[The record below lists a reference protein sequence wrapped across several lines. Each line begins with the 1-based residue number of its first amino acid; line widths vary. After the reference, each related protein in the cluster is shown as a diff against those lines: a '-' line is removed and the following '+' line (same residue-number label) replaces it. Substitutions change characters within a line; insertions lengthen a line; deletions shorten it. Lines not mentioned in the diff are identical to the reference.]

1 MITPICL
8 RLPDRS
14 WRQSLKPNYLD
25 LSAGKHR
32 EKIRNSRIMYLDGVR
47 LHRLR
52 LGDDLLQHA
61 HHLLEALIL
70 PGSKPREER
79 AQRIL
84 ASPREKAIL
93 LSQLLRELESR
104 TPPDPDDFLYSLKPG
119 GGGGPF
125 FTFHPNEL
133 VTREMPVSLGPHR
146 LQPFLN
152 RCSQHLP

>member
-1 MITPICL
+1 MAPVSKTKLPRSFGRKTP
-8 RLPDRS
+8 P
-14 WRQSLKPNYLD
+14 
-25 LSAGKHR
+25 
-32 EKIRNSRIMYLDGVR
+32 EKTRNSRIMYLDGVR

-133 VTREMPVSLGPHR
+133 VTPEMPVSLGPHR
-146 LQPFLN
+146 LQPFLS

>member
-1 MITPICL
+1 MAPVSKTKLPRSFGRKTP
-8 RLPDRS
+8 P
-14 WRQSLKPNYLD
+14 
-25 LSAGKHR
+25 
-32 EKIRNSRIMYLDGVR
+32 EKTRNSRIMYLDGVR

-70 PGSKPREER
+70 LGSRPREER
-79 AQRIL
+79 AHRIL
-84 ASPREKAIL
+84 ASPRKKAIV
-93 LSQLLRELESR
+93 LSPLLRELESR

-119 GGGGPF
+119 GGGGPSL
-125 FTFHPNEL
+125 FTSLPNEL
-133 VTREMPVSLGPHR
+133 VTPEMTVSLSPNR

>member
-1 MITPICL
+1 
-8 RLPDRS
+8 
-14 WRQSLKPNYLD
+14 
-25 LSAGKHR
+25 
-32 EKIRNSRIMYLDGVR
+32 MYLDGAR

-84 ASPREKAIL
+84 ACPREKAIL

-125 FTFHPNEL
+125 FNEL
-133 VTREMPVSLGPHR
+133 VTPEMPVSLGPHR
-146 LQPFLN
+146 LQPFLS